1 MTETKE
7 IVKRRLRGTITSDK
21 MQKTRVVAVTRLK
34 KHPKYSKYYRITT
47 KFKAHDNES
56 QYKTGEEVWIEEGR
70 PMSKEKRWVI
80 VGKI

>member
-1 MTETKE
+1 MTEIKKT
-7 IVKRRLRGTITSDK
+7 VKRRLRGIIMSDK
-21 MQKTRVVAVTRLK
+21 MEKTRVVSVTRLK

-47 KFKAHDNES
+47 KFKAHDNEN